1 MPELRD
7 NVTMSPAVVK
17 KAWEGC
23 LVVHALLS
31 LNEVH
36 GIQQMFLGSL
46 WISLGNLCEGHAS
59 FLRVSVFIMY
69 ISVVST
75 GCARGIRGIKC
86 LKQKGKIK
94 NGARGGKSP

>member
-46 WISLGNLCEGHAS
+46 WISLGNLCGGHTS

-69 ISVVST
+69 IPVVST
-75 GCARGIRGIKC
+75 GCARGIRGKKC
-86 LKQKGKIK
+86 LKQK
-94 NGARGGKSP
+94 